1 MKLAALYT
9 VFNGL
14 ELLEGS
20 IDQIYPYVDVIVIG
34 WQKVSHHGNVSNDV
48 EPFVQ
53 KMKRKYKKV
62 ELFEFK
68 PRGGNNT
75 KSEERR
81 KHNQM
86 IKVAQMQ
93 DCTHFFFSATDH
105 YYVPEQFKKAKQ
117 KAKQYD
123 VTASKMYTYFKKPEW
138 RLSPIE
144 PYYMPFICK
153 LRVNQTYCKDSKNKW
168 AVYVD
173 PALCV
178 FPYDSFYE
186 FPEDEL
192 MMHHYS
198 LVRNDLENKL
208 RNAAARRN
216 FYKDIDN
223 IVKECN
229 DFNGEGLVPYFSRG
243 GKKFTVNKVAN
254 YFDIKVAH

>member
-48 EPFVQ
+48 EPFVH

-123 VTASKMYTYFKKPEW
+123 VTASKMYTYFKSPSY
-138 RLSPIE
+138 RLDKIE
-144 PYYMPFICK
+144 SYYMPFICK
-153 LRVNQTYCKDSKNKW
+153 LRVNQTYCKDSKGDW
-168 AVYVD
+168 EVYVD
-173 PALCV
+173 PSICV

-186 FPEDEL
+186 FTEDEL
-192 MMHHYS
+192 IMHHYS
-198 LVRNDLENKL
+198 YVRKDIKNKL
-208 RNAAARRN
+208 INAAARRN
-216 FYKDIDN
+216 FNNKIDDILKRYDEFQGFGN
-223 IVKECN
+223 VPQFEC
-229 DFNGEGLVPYFSRG
+229 GVIQ
-243 GKKFTVNKVAN
+243 VAN